1 MFSKAPLTVD
11 SIIAD
16 ITAKVLTLTEL
27 QTIKAKEA
35 VELAQKSEA
44 AAAEAKRAGAV
55 ADKLSALVN

>member
-1 MFSKAPLTVD
+1 MFSKTVTVD

-35 VELAQKSEA
+35 VEFAQKAEEA
-44 AAAEAKRAGAV
+44 SAEAKRAGAV